1 MKRADVVVLVI
12 DATEGATQQ
21 DFVLAEE
28 ELCKEGCALVLC
40 CNKWDLVDKESLHDE
55 LILGRLAFKVASV

>member
-21 DFVLAEE
+21 DFVLAERAVQ
-28 ELCKEGCALVLC
+28 EGCALVLC
-40 CNKWDLVDKESLHDE
+40 CNKWDLVDKDTYDE

>member
-21 DFVLAEE
+21 DFVLAERP
-28 ELCKEGCALVLC
+28 CKRDALVLC
-40 CNKWDLVDKESLHDE
+40 CNKWDLVNKDT
-55 LILGRLAFKVASV
+55 